1 MKLSPALLGVLL
13 LSGPIP
19 LGAQSTNAPSSST
32 NAPTANTDPASA
44 SWRERYTL
52 GPGDILN
59 FSFYGRPELDL
70 TEVFI
75 QPDGCVSYLQAQNIH
90 AGGLT
95 IDELREKIETELA
108 KNYKNPRISVTPF
121 ELKSKKYY
129 ILGKVVDKGA
139 FSMDRPITILEAVA
153 KARGIETG
161 LFEQNTVELADLP
174 RSFLVRGSKRMK
186 VDFEKLF
193 FEGDMSQNI
202 ELEPGDYLYFAS
214 ANTNEVYVLGSVNSP
229 GIEGFTPRMTIIS
242 AISQREGFTA
252 DAYREHVLVVRGSLN
267 SPKVF
272 VVNVDDIVH
281 GRAPNF
287 PLEPK
292 DIVYVSDHPWKFA
305 DQLLDI
311 AISAFVQSAVTSW
324 TSANVGPFITSPIL
338 PTVQIKP

>member
-1 MKLSPALLGVLL
+1 MSDANRDLAVRKGVGT
-13 LSGPIP
+13 SAKHVTIHNGVADHP
-19 LGAQSTNAPSSST
+19 LRTQPSEARVPRIVMLARFAPQKAQSLLVKAV
-32 NAPTANTDPASA
+32 
-44 SWRERYTL
+44 E
-52 GPGDILN
+52 G
-59 FSFYGRPELDL
+59 
-70 TEVFI
+70 
-75 QPDGCVSYLQAQNIH
+75 
-90 AGGLT
+90 
-95 IDELREKIETELA
+95 IDM
-108 KNYKNPRISVTPF
+108 PF
-121 ELKSKKYY
+121 ELAFVGDGPTRGAVQKQVADAGLADRVVFLGQRLDVAE
-129 ILGKVVDKGA
+129 ILASADIFALFTHWEG
-139 FSMDRPITILEAVA
+139 FPITILEAVA

-338 PTVQIKP
+338 PTVQIQP